1 MVANITTGKDVYGA
15 LAYNQE
21 KVDRGDGKVL
31 LTHIVREPA
40 DGRFNV
46 AATAEDLLRWMPSHY
61 RTEKPV
67 VHVSLNPAPEDRLDD
82 GQLAEIAGAYM
93 ERMGWGG
100 QPYIVFKHTDIGR
113 EHIHI
118 VSVQVA
124 QGRFLGG
131 TVLFYVLGK
140 LFGYTET
147 FSQPFFIFMMGVI
160 SVFIPISALSLI
172 FYVVIFLELLHVSL
186 EVTLFFALVVVLYFL
201 VYQRVFPETRIY
213 LMMVPIF
220 FYFQLPAC
228 LPIFVGMFCGIA
240 GLPAILMGTVIYYL
254 SNILQ
259 QTMNQLASGSAHG
272 KVYSLIAARAI
283 DNKDLLLYF
292 VVFCL
297 VTALVTAIRKRG
309 VAHGWNISILAG
321 GVVYLIC
328 MFIGGYLVNNEI
340 NITSQIGTII
350 GSIAIAL
357 IIQFLYNVI
366 DYTREETFEFEDEE
380 YYYYVRAIPKVTVE
394 EEEFNVTQITVPSH
408 RFSLKRKEHKQEH
421 KEQDK
426 EKGEEI

>member
-1 MVANITTGKDVYGA
+1 MDIQRPFHSHFYLYDGSDQCLYSNISIITD
-15 LAYNQE
+15 
-21 KVDRGDGKVL
+21 L
-31 LTHIVREPA
+31 LCRYILRVTSCIVR
-40 DGRFNV
+40 
-46 AATAEDLLRWMPSHY
+46 S
-61 RTEKPV
+61 
-67 VHVSLNPAPEDRLDD
+67 
-82 GQLAEIAGAYM
+82 
-93 ERMGWGG
+93 
-100 QPYIVFKHTDIGR
+100 DI
-113 EHIHI
+113 I
-118 VSVQVA
+118 
-124 QGRFLGG
+124 
-131 TVLFYVLGK
+131 
-140 LFGYTET
+140 
-147 FSQPFFIFMMGVI
+147 
-160 SVFIPISALSLI
+160 
-172 FYVVIFLELLHVSL
+172 
-186 EVTLFFALVVVLYFL
+186 FALVVVLYFL

-240 GLPAILMGTVIYYL
+240 GLPAILMGTVIYYM

-357 IIQFLYNVI
+357 IIQF
-366 DYTREETFEFEDEE
+366 YTM
-380 YYYYVRAIPKVTVE
+380 
-394 EEEFNVTQITVPSH
+394 
-408 RFSLKRKEHKQEH
+408 
-421 KEQDK
+421 
-426 EKGEEI
+426 

>member
-1 MVANITTGKDVYGA
+1 M
-15 LAYNQE
+15 E
-21 KVDRGDGKVL
+21 KLLIYRERFLKFLTARG
-31 LTHIVREPA
+31 R
-40 DGRFNV
+40 
-46 AATAEDLLRWMPSHY
+46 
-61 RTEKPV
+61 
-67 VHVSLNPAPEDRLDD
+67 
-82 GQLAEIAGAYM
+82 
-93 ERMGWGG
+93 
-100 QPYIVFKHTDIGR
+100 YIQ
-113 EHIHI
+113 
-118 VSVQVA
+118 SA
-124 QGRFLGG
+124 MRFLGG
-131 TVLFYVLGK
+131 IVLFYVLGK

-160 SVFIPISALSLI
+160 SVFIPTSALSLI

-186 EVTLFFALVVVLYFL
+186 EVALFFALVVVLYFL

-213 LMMVPIF
+213 LMMAPVF

-228 LPIFVGMFCGIA
+228 LPIFVGMFSGIA

-309 VAHGWNISILAG
+309 AAHGWNISILAG

-328 MFIGGYLVNNEI
+328 IRSYIKCDRVS
-340 NITSQIGTII
+340 TTYS
-350 GSIAIAL
+350 S
-357 IIQFLYNVI
+357 
-366 DYTREETFEFEDEE
+366 
-380 YYYYVRAIPKVTVE
+380 
-394 EEEFNVTQITVPSH
+394 
-408 RFSLKRKEHKQEH
+408 RFF
-421 KEQDK
+421 
-426 EKGEEI
+426 

>member
-1 MVANITTGKDVYGA
+1 M
-15 LAYNQE
+15 E
-21 KVDRGDGKVL
+21 KLLIYRERFLKFLTARG
-31 LTHIVREPA
+31 R
-40 DGRFNV
+40 
-46 AATAEDLLRWMPSHY
+46 
-61 RTEKPV
+61 
-67 VHVSLNPAPEDRLDD
+67 
-82 GQLAEIAGAYM
+82 
-93 ERMGWGG
+93 
-100 QPYIVFKHTDIGR
+100 YIQSGM
-113 EHIHI
+113 
-118 VSVQVA
+118 
-124 QGRFLGG
+124 RFLGG
-131 TVLFYVLGK
+131 TVLFYVLGE

-172 FYVVIFLELLHVSL
+172 FYVVIFLELLHV
-186 EVTLFFALVVVLYFL
+186 
-201 VYQRVFPETRIY
+201 YQRVFPETRIY

-228 LPIFVGMFCGIA
+228 LPIFAGMFCGIA

-309 VAHGWNISILAG
+309 AAHGWNISILAG

-366 DYTREETFEFEDEE
+366 DYTREETLLLCKSDTESDCG
-380 YYYYVRAIPKVTVE
+380 RRRI
-394 EEEFNVTQITVPSH
+394 
-408 RFSLKRKEHKQEH
+408 
-421 KEQDK
+421 
-426 EKGEEI
+426 

>member
-1 MVANITTGKDVYGA
+1 M
-15 LAYNQE
+15 E
-21 KVDRGDGKVL
+21 KLLIYRERFLKFLTARG
-31 LTHIVREPA
+31 R
-40 DGRFNV
+40 
-46 AATAEDLLRWMPSHY
+46 
-61 RTEKPV
+61 
-67 VHVSLNPAPEDRLDD
+67 
-82 GQLAEIAGAYM
+82 
-93 ERMGWGG
+93 
-100 QPYIVFKHTDIGR
+100 YIQSGM
-113 EHIHI
+113 
-118 VSVQVA
+118 
-124 QGRFLGG
+124 RFLGG
-131 TVLFYVLGK
+131 TVLFYVLGE

-172 FYVVIFLELLHVSL
+172 FYVVIFLD
-186 EVTLFFALVVVLYFL
+186 FL

-228 LPIFVGMFCGIA
+228 LPIFAGMFCGIA

-309 VAHGWNISILAG
+309 AAHGWNISILAG

>member
-1 MVANITTGKDVYGA
+1 MFTDFCWDVLWNCRTSSDLNG
-15 LAYNQE
+15 NS
-21 KVDRGDGKVL
+21 DL
-31 LTHIVREPA
+31 LSVQYPSADNEPA
-40 DGRFNV
+40 
-46 AATAEDLLRWMPSHY
+46 
-61 RTEKPV
+61 
-67 VHVSLNPAPEDRLDD
+67 
-82 GQLAEIAGAYM
+82 
-93 ERMGWGG
+93 
-100 QPYIVFKHTDIGR
+100 
-113 EHIHI
+113 
-118 VSVQVA
+118 
-124 QGRFLGG
+124 
-131 TVLFYVLGK
+131 
-140 LFGYTET
+140 
-147 FSQPFFIFMMGVI
+147 
-160 SVFIPISALSLI
+160 
-172 FYVVIFLELLHVSL
+172 
-186 EVTLFFALVVVLYFL
+186 
-201 VYQRVFPETRIY
+201 
-213 LMMVPIF
+213 
-220 FYFQLPAC
+220 
-228 LPIFVGMFCGIA
+228 GI
-240 GLPAILMGTVIYYL
+240 
-254 SNILQ
+254 
-259 QTMNQLASGSAHG
+259 
-272 KVYSLIAARAI
+272 SLIAARAI

-309 VAHGWNISILAG
+309 AAHGWNISILAG

-394 EEEFNVTQITVPSH
+394 EEEFNVTQITVPSQ

>member
-1 MVANITTGKDVYGA
+1 M
-15 LAYNQE
+15 E
-21 KVDRGDGKVL
+21 KLLIYRERFLKFLTARG
-31 LTHIVREPA
+31 R
-40 DGRFNV
+40 
-46 AATAEDLLRWMPSHY
+46 
-61 RTEKPV
+61 
-67 VHVSLNPAPEDRLDD
+67 
-82 GQLAEIAGAYM
+82 
-93 ERMGWGG
+93 
-100 QPYIVFKHTDIGR
+100 YIQSGM
-113 EHIHI
+113 
-118 VSVQVA
+118 
-124 QGRFLGG
+124 RFLGG
-131 TVLFYVLGK
+131 TVLFYVLGE

-160 SVFIPISALSLI
+160 SVFIPRSALSLI

-259 QTMNQLASGSAHG
+259 QTMNQ
-272 KVYSLIAARAI
+272 
-283 DNKDLLLYF
+283 

-309 VAHGWNISILAG
+309 AAHGWNISILAG

>member
-1 MVANITTGKDVYGA
+1 MNILHLTMMYSKQMLRFFCTQMFFQI
-15 LAYNQE
+15 LQHMCLIMNLLLSCIQ
-21 KVDRGDGKVL
+21 VL
-31 LTHIVREPA
+31 
-40 DGRFNV
+40 
-46 AATAEDLLRWMPSHY
+46 
-61 RTEKPV
+61 K
-67 VHVSLNPAPEDRLDD
+67 
-82 GQLAEIAGAYM
+82 QLY
-93 ERMGWGG
+93 
-100 QPYIVFKHTDIGR
+100 F
-113 EHIHI
+113 
-118 VSVQVA
+118 
-124 QGRFLGG
+124 
-131 TVLFYVLGK
+131 LFYVLGE

-160 SVFIPISALSLI
+160 SVFIPISA
-172 FYVVIFLELLHVSL
+172 
-186 EVTLFFALVVVLYFL
+186 
-201 VYQRVFPETRIY
+201 
-213 LMMVPIF
+213 
-220 FYFQLPAC
+220 C
-228 LPIFVGMFCGIA
+228 LPIFAGMFCGIA

-309 VAHGWNISILAG
+309 AAHGWNISILAG

>member
-1 MVANITTGKDVYGA
+1 M
-15 LAYNQE
+15 
-21 KVDRGDGKVL
+21 
-31 LTHIVREPA
+31 
-40 DGRFNV
+40 
-46 AATAEDLLRWMPSHY
+46 
-61 RTEKPV
+61 
-67 VHVSLNPAPEDRLDD
+67 
-82 GQLAEIAGAYM
+82 
-93 ERMGWGG
+93 
-100 QPYIVFKHTDIGR
+100 
-113 EHIHI
+113 
-118 VSVQVA
+118 
-124 QGRFLGG
+124 
-131 TVLFYVLGK
+131 
-140 LFGYTET
+140 
-147 FSQPFFIFMMGVI
+147 
-160 SVFIPISALSLI
+160 
-172 FYVVIFLELLHVSL
+172 
-186 EVTLFFALVVVLYFL
+186 
-201 VYQRVFPETRIY
+201 
-213 LMMVPIF
+213 
-220 FYFQLPAC
+220 
-228 LPIFVGMFCGIA
+228 
-240 GLPAILMGTVIYYL
+240 
-254 SNILQ
+254 
-259 QTMNQLASGSAHG
+259 
-272 KVYSLIAARAI
+272 
-283 DNKDLLLYF
+283 YF

-309 VAHGWNISILAG
+309 AAYGWNISILAG

>member
-1 MVANITTGKDVYGA
+1 MSGI
-15 LAYNQE
+15 
-21 KVDRGDGKVL
+21 
-31 LTHIVREPA
+31 
-40 DGRFNV
+40 
-46 AATAEDLLRWMPSHY
+46 
-61 RTEKPV
+61 
-67 VHVSLNPAPEDRLDD
+67 
-82 GQLAEIAGAYM
+82 
-93 ERMGWGG
+93 
-100 QPYIVFKHTDIGR
+100 
-113 EHIHI
+113 
-118 VSVQVA
+118 
-124 QGRFLGG
+124 
-131 TVLFYVLGK
+131 
-140 LFGYTET
+140 TET
-147 FSQPFFIFMMGVI
+147 FSKDILMI
-160 SVFIPISALSLI
+160 SIPISYRS
-172 FYVVIFLELLHVSL
+172 FMVIFLEVKA
-186 EVTLFFALVVVLYFL
+186 ETLFLCISYIRSFQDNLNSMPANGCFELHFFITDIINNEPAGIRYK
-201 VYQRVFPETRIY
+201 E
-213 LMMVPIF
+213 IF
-220 FYFQLPAC
+220 E
-228 LPIFVGMFCGIA
+228 
-240 GLPAILMGTVIYYL
+240 
-254 SNILQ
+254 
-259 QTMNQLASGSAHG
+259 
-272 KVYSLIAARAI
+272 SLIAARAI

-309 VAHGWNISILAG
+309 AAHGWNISILAG

>member
-1 MVANITTGKDVYGA
+1 M
-15 LAYNQE
+15 E
-21 KVDRGDGKVL
+21 KLLIYRERFLKFLTARG
-31 LTHIVREPA
+31 R
-40 DGRFNV
+40 
-46 AATAEDLLRWMPSHY
+46 
-61 RTEKPV
+61 
-67 VHVSLNPAPEDRLDD
+67 
-82 GQLAEIAGAYM
+82 
-93 ERMGWGG
+93 
-100 QPYIVFKHTDIGR
+100 YIQSGM
-113 EHIHI
+113 
-118 VSVQVA
+118 
-124 QGRFLGG
+124 RFLGG

-283 DNKDLLLYF
+283 DNKDLI
-292 VVFCL
+292 VFCGIL
-297 VTALVTAIRKRG
+297 SGDSTRNSNSQAGSSAWMEYFNPCRRSC
-309 VAHGWNISILAG
+309 ISDLH
-321 GVVYLIC
+321 V
-328 MFIGGYLVNNEI
+328 
-340 NITSQIGTII
+340 
-350 GSIAIAL
+350 
-357 IIQFLYNVI
+357 
-366 DYTREETFEFEDEE
+366 
-380 YYYYVRAIPKVTVE
+380 
-394 EEEFNVTQITVPSH
+394 H
-408 RFSLKRKEHKQEH
+408 RRIS
-421 KEQDK
+421 
-426 EKGEEI
+426 G